1 MATGGGKLMHVM
13 IFGCG
18 YSGTAI
24 AKAFGDSGMRI
35 SGTTRSE
42 EKAEELQRSGI
53 EAFIFDGETLSDDL
67 RAAMAGVTHLV
78 QSIAPRDADPLLALL
93 GKDSTVLLPKLQ
105 WIGYLSTV
113 GVYGDHKGSWVT
125 EETPCVPVS
134 GRSKERLDAEDAWL
148 ALGRARDVPAAIL
161 RLSGIYGP
169 GRNAF
174 INLDRG
180 TARRIIKKDQVFNR
194 IRVEDIGA
202 STRFLSE
209 HALGGIYNVTDD
221 QPGPPQDVIVEAAR
235 LMGVAPP
242 PEQSFET
249 AEMTPMARSFYGEN
263 KRVSNAKLKATGF
276 RFAFP
281 NYPMSLAQ
289 LWQNEGWRG

>member
-1 MATGGGKLMHVM
+1 MM

-24 AKAFGDSGMRI
+24 AKAFGDSGIRVT
-35 SGTTRSE
+35 GTTRSE
-42 EKAEELQRSGI
+42 EKAEELRKIGI
-53 EAFIFDGETLSDDL
+53 EAFIFNGGDLSDDL
-67 RAAMAGVTHLV
+67 RAAMATVTHLV

-93 GKDSTVLLPKLQ
+93 GKDSTVLLPDLQ

-125 EETPCVPVS
+125 EETPCIPVS

-148 ALGRARDVPAAIL
+148 ALGRSRETPAAIL

-174 INLDRG
+174 VNLDRG

-209 HALGGIYNVTDD
+209 HDPARHLLVSAAFCALLAGLPVAIAGAFDLPTSRTDLSD
-221 QPGPPQDVIVEAAR
+221 AD
-235 LMGVAPP
+235 L
-242 PEQSFET
+242 
-249 AEMTPMARSFYGEN
+249 
-263 KRVSNAKLKATGF
+263 KRVADITRPTSDFSKAEPYE
-276 RFAFP
+276 A
-281 NYPMSLAQ
+281 M
-289 LWQNEGWRG
+289 